1 MRSARILILASLAST
16 AAALAPAPAAACVL
30 LPDSCIGSRSFCK
43 PSAAERRRQ
52 ERRAS
57 KEETGRRS
65 AEARKRLAS
74 GGVDMAAEL
83 SELLVPNVRPV
94 EIQQT
99 SCGPMGEIDYAEG
112 HETIEARFEALV
124 AGTPLAGQPMDGFGR
139 VLREE
144 EDLRIGEA
152 CNAEFRR
159 GFAAWLRQ
167 ALRPDDLRDAW
178 LFLAARQRT
187 DSDYGPVYHR
197 LTRFGGKARTPPVVW
212 MARNEWLQSEITR
225 ALGVTPWGQSLG
237 PVLDS
242 FWAQHSAQLGDETR
256 LCPEASE
263 RWAKIRQRV
272 VPKLIA
278 IDQERRPR

>member
-1 MRSARILILASLAST
+1 MRLSRTLLLASLAST
-16 AAALAPAPAAACVL
+16 GAALAPAPAAACVL

-57 KEETGRRS
+57 AEETRRRLT
-65 AEARKRLAS
+65 EARKRLAA

-124 AGTPLAGQPMDGFGR
+124 AGTPLAGEPMDGFGR

-144 EDLRIGEA
+144 EDLRIGEP

-167 ALRPDDLRDAW
+167 ALRPEDLRDAW

-187 DSDYGPVYHR
+187 QGHYGPVYHR
-197 LTRFGGKARTPPVVW
+197 LTRFGGKTRNPPVVW
-212 MARNEWLQSEITR
+212 IARNEWLQGEIAK
-225 ALGVTPWGQSLG
+225 ALGLTPWGRSLG
-237 PVLDS
+237 PALDS
-242 FWAQHSAQLGDETR
+242 FWGLRSAELGDESR

-263 RWAKIRQRV
+263 RWAKIRERV

-278 IDQERRPR
+278 IGQARRPR